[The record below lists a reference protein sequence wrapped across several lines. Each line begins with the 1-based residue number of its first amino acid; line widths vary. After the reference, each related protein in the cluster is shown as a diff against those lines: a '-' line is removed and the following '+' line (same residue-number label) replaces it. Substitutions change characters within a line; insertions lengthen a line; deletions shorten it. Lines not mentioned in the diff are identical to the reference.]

1 MNKIIITGSEG
12 LIGKKVANF
21 FSKKRGFKV
30 VKLDKKL
37 GYNLISETEVDKIFK
52 KNKNANYLINLHG
65 FNDHERKNK
74 PQSRNY
80 KDDFL
85 NYHLNNVF
93 SVYLTNLKFIE
104 NCKSAK
110 GIINFASLYAIMS
123 PKHYLYQQPKNIFY
137 ITSKFSVIG
146 LTKYFASKYGKKI
159 NINCV
164 INGGIEADQPK
175 KFKKS
180 LAFHI
185 PKKRMMKTEDLYGM
199 LELLTSKRS
208 DYINGSSI
216 VMDGGYS
223 AW

>member
-12 LIGKKVANF
+12 LIGKKVSSF
-21 FSKKRGFKV
+21 FLKKNKFKI
-30 VKLDKKL
+30 VKLDRKL
-37 GYNLISETEVDKIFK
+37 GHNLVSELEVDKIFK
-52 KNKNANYLINLHG
+52 KNKDANYLINLHG
-65 FNDHERKNK
+65 FNDHIKTNK
-74 PQSRNY
+74 TKSLND

-93 SVYLTNLKFIE
+93 SVYLTNLKFIKY
-104 NCKSAK
+104 CKLAK
-110 GIINFASLYAIMS
+110 GIVNFASLYSIMS

-137 ITSKFSVIG
+137 VTSKFSIIG
-146 LTKYFASKYGKKI
+146 LTKYFASKYGKRI
-159 NINCV
+159 NVNCIV
-164 INGGIEADQPK
+164 NGGIEADQPR

>member
-1 MNKIIITGSEG
+1 
-12 LIGKKVANF
+12 
-21 FSKKRGFKV
+21 
-30 VKLDKKL
+30 
-37 GYNLISETEVDKIFK
+37 
-52 KNKNANYLINLHG
+52 
-65 FNDHERKNK
+65 
-74 PQSRNY
+74 
-80 KDDFL
+80 
-85 NYHLNNVF
+85 
-93 SVYLTNLKFIE
+93 
-104 NCKSAK
+104 
-110 GIINFASLYAIMS
+110 MS

-180 LAFHI
+180 LTFHI